1 MVLPGYI
8 TVCTG
13 SNLRLQFPEFLS
25 EHWCVEKKQVLGA
38 ICPVCHWLL
47 EGGRCGPV
55 KSSHL
60 KVASELTLS
69 DVAIETLLLA
79 SEGSKVD
86 VGPRDDVKNCTR
98 VFRPPSETSAMFVL
112 LLSRGTSADSPTR
125 HLPSIAPPRS
135 VKFSYSPSLPKSRT
149 LTRSSPPP
157 SQDVGVELRGSKF
170 KVLELETVRPPFL
183 GNSQVE
189 DLAVTRS
196 PSLAQ
201 VSQTCPSRRNGSGS

>member
-38 ICPVCHWLL
+38 IWPVCHWLL
-47 EGGRCGPV
+47 EGGRCGPA
-55 KSSHL
+55 KSSHR

-86 VGPRDDVKNCTR
+86 VDPGTMSKTARG
-98 VFRPPSETSAMFVL
+98 FFAL
-112 LLSRGTSADSPTR
+112 LLKR
-125 HLPSIAPPRS
+125 LPC
-135 VKFSYSPSLPKSRT
+135 SYYCFPVALR
-149 LTRSSPPP
+149 LTHQHGISPPLHHH
-157 SQDVGVELRGSKF
+157 VV
-170 KVLELETVRPPFL
+170 
-183 GNSQVE
+183 
-189 DLAVTRS
+189 
-196 PSLAQ
+196 
-201 VSQTCPSRRNGSGS
+201 